1 MTRGEAIKIINCY
14 DLNFYDLSG
23 EKIPADK
30 LADAF
35 DMAIEALSAEK
46 TWEWVDFDLKP
57 APNGVPVEKCG
68 NCGEWSTQMG
78 KNFCP
83 NCGAKMGGDTE

>member
-1 MTRGEAIKIINCY
+1 MTREEAVKIVGCY
-14 DLNFYDLSG
+14 DIGFYDLSG

-46 TWEWVDFDLKP
+46 TGTWIRHERGLFF
-57 APNGVPVEKCG
+57 GYKCSQ
-68 NCGEWSTQMG
+68 CGELSEIPTDY
-78 KNFCP
+78 CP
-83 NCGAKMGGDTE
+83 HCGAKMKGGDSDD